1 MVTLVVEFSR
11 LRSVNLSYDSLT
23 LYDGDSNKAP
33 IIGEYSGSSVPT
45 SQISSTNSV
54 LIRFQSNGYLTYTG
68 FQLKYHQYDPF
79 PGEQRS

>member
-1 MVTLVVEFSR
+1 MYQNYLYS
-11 LRSVNLSYDSLT
+11 SYDLLT
-23 LYDGDSNKAP
+23 IHNGDSNTAP

-54 LIRFQSNGYLTYTG
+54 LIQFQSDFTETYTG
-68 FQLKYHQYDPF
+68 FQLEYHQYDPF